1 MKSEIRILIADDHPI
16 FRQGLRTVIEK
27 SSRLRVV
34 AEAEDGMT
42 ALERIEE
49 HKPDVAILDID
60 MPNLD
65 GFAVARTIRNRRLQV
80 SVIFLTMHKDELHL
94 NEALDTGAA
103 GYLIKD
109 NAAADLVNCIDAVS
123 NGESYISPAVS
134 GFLLKRG
141 RRTAALAQQQPGLN
155 DLTAAEHRILELLA
169 EYKTNKEIASDL
181 CISVRTVEN
190 HRANICS
197 KLDIHGPHALVKF
210 AVKHKSQIS

>member
-1 MKSEIRILIADDHPI
+1 MKSEIRIVIADDHPI
-16 FRQGLRTVIEK
+16 FRQGLRSVIEQ

-34 AEAEDGMT
+34 AEAEDGVT

-49 HKPDVAILDID
+49 HKPDVAVLDID

-65 GFAVARTIRNRRLQV
+65 GFGVARAIRDRRLSV
-80 SVIFLTMHKDELHL
+80 SVIFLTMHKDELHF
-94 NEALDTGAA
+94 NEALDIGVL

-109 NAAADLVNCIDAVS
+109 NAAADLVNCIDAVA

-141 RRTAALAQQQPGLN
+141 RNAAALAQQQPSLN

-169 EYKTNKEIASDL
+169 EYKTNKEIAADL

-190 HRANICS
+190 HRANICA

-210 AVKHKSQIS
+210 AVTHKSRIS